1 MTLKPVPLSAVWSLD
16 NANRSQQKLMHTTVH
31 TDALIIGAGPS
42 GLFQAFEL
50 GLLGVSCEI
59 VEAMDRPGGQ
69 CTELYPDKPIYDIP
83 GTVYTTATD
92 FVNQLIEQLKP
103 FNPPI
108 HYQQSVQQLRK
119 EASGSFVATTNTGT
133 SFHAKLVFLATG
145 VGAFTPVKLRVDGI
159 DQYESTQLHY
169 SSIDTPTIT
178 QKNVVVIGDNDSAI
192 HSAIEASAVARSV
205 LLLHR
210 KRRLDANDHALATL
224 QKLVES
230 GKIKQIKGKIIAYS
244 AEESLQQITV
254 AQGSD
259 QSVFDADVLLPRLGN
274 SPKQVDLDAWDI
286 TTKAK
291 HIVVDSA
298 NFETSQQGVY
308 AVGDINTYPAKR
320 KLILCGFHEATLA
333 AFAATAKLRP
343 DKPLHLQYTTT
354 STELQQRLGVL
365 KP

>member
-1 MTLKPVPLSAVWSLD
+1 MSLSA
-16 NANRSQQKLMHTTVH
+16 AQTAETAKRSRQILMHSTVH
-31 TDALIIGAGPS
+31 TEALIIGAGPS

-50 GLLGVSCEI
+50 GLLGVSCQI

-83 GTVYTTATD
+83 GTVFTTATD
-92 FVNQLIEQLKP
+92 FVNQLIKQLKP

-108 HYQQSVQQLRK
+108 HYQQSVQQISK
-119 EASGSFVATTNTGT
+119 ETAGSFVATTDSGT
-133 SFHAKLVFLATG
+133 TFHAKKVFLATG

-169 SSIDTPTIT
+169 SSIDSQTMAE
-178 QKNVVVIGDNDSAI
+178 KNVVVIGDNDSAI
-192 HSAIEASAVARSV
+192 RSAIEASLVARSV

-210 KRRLDANDHALATL
+210 KRRLEANVQTLATL
-224 QKLVES
+224 QQLVKS
-230 GKIKQIKGKIIAYS
+230 GSVKQIKGKIIAYS
-244 AEESLQQITV
+244 GETSLQKITV
-254 AQGSD
+254 LHGAEQTE
-259 QSVFDADVLLPRLGN
+259 FKADVLLARLGN
-274 SPKQVDLDAWDI
+274 SPKQAELDTWGIA
-286 TTKAK
+286 TSAK
-291 HIVVDSA
+291 HITVDSA

-365 KP
+365 NSQNL